1 MAKEITPKEK
11 KFKFLRKSARG
22 TKSTVVSIPESKLN
36 EQQLD
41 ELYTDYLQHHNALP
55 DVLRSRFMIA
65 VMENLKAA
73 EFTAKQPEANIVV
86 LKPVGEA

>member
-1 MAKEITPKEK
+1 MTKEITPKEK

-41 ELYTDYLQHHNALP
+41 ELYTHYLQHHNALP

-65 VMENLKAA
+65 VMENLKA
-73 EFTAKQPEANIVV
+73 EFTAKEPEANIVV